1 MIKDPKQAFEEIER
15 LGLLD
20 EVIERCMKAYSV
32 DVVGGLIEAAPCDR
46 FRVRHGEKAPWTVW
60 SRWELF
66 EYSCRNGL
74 LPDASV
80 VCAGLGELL
89 DLLWDKAYWME
100 KVETVEVQ
108 IHRLSLQAS
117 EHGEYLREVLDLA
130 SSVRNQVVRNRDA
143 RRRLVVD
150 CAEFPIV
157 EEDAGQKSDVNQA
170 LDLMTDLAQ
179 IQFANQC
186 GQGSGCVMLSG
197 LAGTGKTR
205 AFCLAAKRLAGEG
218 KRVLLVSKTMDSL
231 QYQTTVLKRLGNGP
245 KIEAGRFDNVLQV
258 GEGQIVLL
266 TATAVPTLRGTEFH
280 AALVDD
286 ADALSLAGMLHL
298 WNAMGYL
305 LRLEPRLKV
314 LCVQDCFG
322 LRDAGLF
329 DELNVAGFETT
340 VWNKV
345 VASNPE
351 YLLNGPSLL
360 LQELLAKREPVSVPD
375 EGDGQRSDGTE
386 KGLDFGFELP
396 AWPVMC
402 RALSVVKQS
411 TVAMAKNSG
420 LSCEF
425 CAHLK
430 YWLRHMTGARTGRE
444 LLKFSVG
451 DLRDIVK
458 AGLYDRRESAE
469 VSESIVSEIAD
480 LGKPSVEVVG
490 RPAAE
495 VVTAD
500 PEKLAVVE
508 KKIALPTLGEPT
520 KYQFVGASLVD
531 VVKAVRA
538 GMCGRLP
545 VRVLAQLNSC
555 IREHPVLADLDWGR
569 RRLEIWADG
578 YKLTMLESS
587 N

>member
-20 EVIERCMKAYSV
+20 EVIDRCMKAYSV

-89 DLLWDKAYWME
+89 DLLWEKAYWTE
-100 KVETVEVQ
+100 KVATSEAEMARLAFEASKDGRNVREIEEMVEERRARFARPVVVSGSGPIMAGGIPDSSNLTGSLSVTDSPSQESICDAYPPGWLDVVGGASIVDANKLAAEVQ
-108 IHRLSLQAS
+108 DIQTQR
-117 EHGEYLREVLDLA
+117 RLA
-130 SSVRNQVVRNRDA
+130 SGF
-143 RRRLVVD
+143 RRLMQGGAPD
-150 CAEFPIV
+150 DLTAAMEIV
-157 EEDAGQKSDVNQA
+157 EKNREKWKDAGQSSDEN
-170 LDLMTDLAQ
+170 DRSDRSDMTDTT
-179 IQFANQC
+179 
-186 GQGSGCVMLSG
+186 GEGGGDHSGSG
-197 LAGTGKTR
+197 
-205 AFCLAAKRLAGEG
+205 
-218 KRVLLVSKTMDSL
+218 D
-231 QYQTTVLKRLGNGP
+231 
-245 KIEAGRFDNVLQV
+245 QV
-258 GEGQIVLL
+258 
-266 TATAVPTLRGTEFH
+266 H
-280 AALVDD
+280 
-286 ADALSLAGMLHL
+286 
-298 WNAMGYL
+298 
-305 LRLEPRLKV
+305 
-314 LCVQDCFG
+314 
-322 LRDAGLF
+322 
-329 DELNVAGFETT
+329 
-340 VWNKV
+340 
-345 VASNPE
+345 
-351 YLLNGPSLL
+351 
-360 LQELLAKREPVSVPD
+360 
-375 EGDGQRSDGTE
+375 GQRSDGTE

-458 AGLYDRRESAE
+458 AGLYDRGESAA
-469 VSESIVSEIAD
+469 VESIVAD
-480 LGKPSVEVVG
+480 IVDQGKPKVEVVG

-495 VVTAD
+495 VVTVD
-500 PEKLAVVE
+500 PEKVAVVE
-508 KKIALPTLGEPT
+508 KKIVLPTLGEPT
-520 KYQFVGASLVD
+520 RFQFAGASLVD

-578 YKLTMLESS
+578 YKLTMLEGS